1 MSREEVKKMVQDWIV
16 TNKRPMTKQ
25 DAEVLSSSDDGFCH
39 LDVLLWVRDAA
50 HYFAAAPSE
59 EQFKAQNNFDAKFNV
74 GWLDTRHGPQPYL
87 YDC

>member
-1 MSREEVKKMVQDWIV
+1 MNRETVKKMVRKWIV
-16 TNKRPMTKQ
+16 DNQRPMMKE
-25 DAEVLSSSDDGFCH
+25 DAELLSSDDGYCN

-50 HYFAAAPSE
+50 HYFASAPSE

-74 GWLDTRHGPQPYL
+74 RWLDTRHGPQPYL

>member
-1 MSREEVKKMVQDWIV
+1 MSREEVKILVREWIV
-16 TNKRPMTKQ
+16 DNQRPMTKE
-25 DAEVLSSSDDGFCH
+25 DAELLSSDDGSCS

-59 EQFKAQNNFDAKFNV
+59 EQFKSQNNFDAKFNV

>member
-1 MSREEVKKMVQDWIV
+1 MNRETVKNMVRKWIV
-16 TNKRPMTKQ
+16 DNQRPMTKQ
-25 DAEVLSSSDDGFCH
+25 DAELLSSDDGYCD

-50 HYFAAAPSE
+50 HYFATAPSE

-74 GWLDTRHGPQPYL
+74 RWLDTKHGPQPYL

>member
-1 MSREEVKKMVQDWIV
+1 MSREEVKNMVRAWIAD
-16 TNKRPMTKQ
+16 NKRPMTKE
-25 DAEVLSSSDDGFCH
+25 DAEVLSSGNGFC
-39 LDVLLWVRDAA
+39 DINVLLWVRDAA

-74 GWLDTRHGPQPYL
+74 GWLDTRHGQQPYL